1 MVEPISRNTS
11 FFADLASE
19 STLSTFVAS
28 DGDNIAVQD
37 WPLAFG
43 QTLRGVVILVH
54 GLGEHAGRYDHVARH
69 LNGWGFA
76 VRGYDQHGH
85 GESGGVR
92 GALPTDRRLLVDLA
106 DVVRSTRLRM
116 DRGTPLILLGHSMG
130 GLVAARFVS
139 LKGRAVQGLVLS
151 SPALDAGLSR
161 GQKLMAAVLAKVT
174 PGLRVGNGL
183 NVAALSHD
191 LETVLDYQTDPLV
204 HDRISAR
211 LARFIAQAGP
221 ATVAAAP
228 TWKVPTLL
236 MYAGDDKLVNPAGS
250 RAFAAAAPRD
260 VVTAQCFDRMYHE
273 IFNEPDADRVFE
285 ALKAWLDARFSR

>member
-1 MVEPISRNTS
+1 MAEPISRSAS

-54 GLGEHAGRYDHVARH
+54 GLGEHAGRYDHVARR

-92 GALPTDRRLLVDLA
+92 GGLPTDRRLLIDLA
-106 DVVRSTRLRM
+106 DVVRSTRQRM
-116 DRGTPLILLGHSMG
+116 DRGTPLVLLGHSMG
-130 GLVAARFVS
+130 GLVAGRFVT
-139 LKGRAVQGLVLS
+139 LKARVVQGLVMS

-161 GQKLMAAVLAKVT
+161 RQKLVAALLAKVL
-174 PGLRVGNGL
+174 PGWRVGNGL
-183 NVAALSHD
+183 DLAALSHNP
-191 LETVLDYQTDPLV
+191 EIVHAYQSDPLV

-221 ATVAAAP
+221 ATLAAAP
-228 TWKVPTLL
+228 AWKVPTLL
-236 MYAGDDKLVNPAGS
+236 MYAGDDRLVSPSGS
-250 RAFAAAAPRD
+250 RAFAAAAPQG
-260 VVTAQCFDRMYHE
+260 VVTSQCFDAMYHE
-273 IFNEPDADRVFE
+273 IFNEPDADLVFD
-285 ALKAWLDARFSR
+285 ALKAWLDKHF

>member
-1 MVEPISRNTS
+1 MIEPISRSAS

-92 GALPTDRRLLVDLA
+92 GGLPTDRRLLIDLA

-130 GLVAARFVS
+130 GLVAGRFVS
-139 LKGRAVQGLVLS
+139 LKGRAVQGLVMS
-151 SPALDAGLSR
+151 APALDAGLSR
-161 GQKLMAAVLAKVT
+161 WQQLGVAVLAKVA
-174 PGLRVGNGL
+174 PGLRVSNGL
-183 NVAALSHD
+183 DVTALSHD
-191 LETVLDYQTDPLV
+191 PEVVHAYQSDPLV

-228 TWKVPTLL
+228 AWKVPTLL
-236 MYAGDDKLVNPAGS
+236 MYAGDDRLVDPSGS
-250 RAFAAAAPRD
+250 RAFAAAAPRE
-260 VVTAQCFDRMYHE
+260 VVTSQCFDAMYHE
-273 IFNEPDADRVFE
+273 IFNEPDAALVFE
-285 ALKAWLDARFSR
+285 ALKAWLDARF

>member
-1 MVEPISRNTS
+1 MVEPISRSGS

-92 GALPTDRRLLVDLA
+92 GGLPTDRRLLIDLA
-106 DVVRSTRLRM
+106 DVMRSTRQRM
-116 DRGTPLILLGHSMG
+116 ERGTPLILLGHSLG
-130 GLVAARFVS
+130 GLVAARLVS
-139 LKGRAVQGLVLS
+139 LKARAVQGLVMS

-161 GQKLMAAVLAKVT
+161 WQRLMAAVLAKVA

-183 NVAALSHD
+183 DVAALSHD
-191 LETVLDYQTDPLV
+191 PEIVQAYQSDPLV
-204 HDRISAR
+204 HDRVSAR

-221 ATVAAAP
+221 ATLAAAP
-228 TWKVPTLL
+228 AWKVPTLL
-236 MYAGDDKLVNPAGS
+236 VYAGDDRLVSPSGS
-250 RAFAAAAPRD
+250 RAFAVAAASTG
-260 VVTAQCFDRMYHE
+260 VVTSQCFDAMWHE
-273 IFNEPDADRVFE
+273 IFNEPDADLVFA
-285 ALKAWLDARFSR
+285 ALQAWLDAHF